1 MHSQSNLHV
10 LGSWIGPNGRAN
22 TGREQVRQTGG
33 GDGGTLSA
41 MRNALA
47 LAVVVGSSSL
57 LGFACGGGG
66 KEAVSPPPAG
76 SEPRVVIEDSKE
88 VWYEE
93 ESGKAGDK
101 GSTVREFKLD
111 VTKHVEWK
119 GGGGTMVDAGAPPAD
134 RVFRVF
140 VRFPVPKVM
149 PKDARDPHAI
159 NRLIWDVRGEIAKCY
174 YKGPGREAGEELS
187 LVAFLEVDKAGVVKN
202 GGIEK
207 SDEAL
212 KKSGADE
219 CILENIKGMAF
230 TAAGDDTKI
239 RFKLKLQTAEV
250 TGQADVK
257 PAK

>member
-1 MHSQSNLHV
+1 M
-10 LGSWIGPNGRAN
+10 ITFR
-22 TGREQVRQTGG
+22 
-33 GDGGTLSA
+33 A

-47 LAVVVGSSSL
+47 LAIVVGCSSL
-57 LGFACGGGG
+57 VGFACGGPG
-66 KEAVSPPPAG
+66 KEAGGPSAGGAG
-76 SEPRVVIEDSKE
+76 SSTEPRVVIEDSKE

-93 ESGKAGDK
+93 ESAGKPGEK
-101 GSTVREFKLD
+101 GSNVREFKLD

-140 VRFPVPKVM
+140 VRFPVPKVT
-149 PKDARDPHAI
+149 PKDARDPHAV
-159 NRLIWDVRGEIAKCY
+159 NRLIWDVRSEIGKCF
-174 YKGPGREAGEELS
+174 YKGPGREPGEEMS
-187 LVAFLEVDKAGVVKN
+187 MVGFLDVSKTGEVKG

-219 CILENIKGMAF
+219 CILENVKGMAF
-230 TAAGDDTKI
+230 SAAGDDTKV
-239 RFKLKLQTAEV
+239 RFKLKLQTTEV